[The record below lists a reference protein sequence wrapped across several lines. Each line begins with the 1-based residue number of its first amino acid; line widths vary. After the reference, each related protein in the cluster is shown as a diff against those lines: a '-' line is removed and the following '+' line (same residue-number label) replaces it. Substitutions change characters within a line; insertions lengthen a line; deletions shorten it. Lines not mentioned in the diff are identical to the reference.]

1 MTKDDEYFVGTCT
14 HVNENNLEY
23 EMSAQRRI
31 SWLRSMEQFGLRV
44 KVALLD
50 NDHAGFIYI
59 MPIEISPWP
68 VQGTDLM
75 LFPCLVSHSR
85 FPQRGIGKLLIKAV
99 EEETYRQNLK
109 GLVTIAFFWDFWYM
123 PAKFFINLGFQV
135 ADKRGEEAILWK
147 KLDQTAKP
155 PQFRKEKY
163 IFKPIKGKVII
174 DLFWNTFCQTSDVE
188 AQRVREVVA
197 EFGNKIVLNEFSADD
212 PEILQRFG
220 ISRKIFINGKMVK
233 LEAEIEKDKLRQE
246 IKNALSP

>member
-1 MTKDDEYFVGTCT
+1 
-14 HVNENNLEY
+14 
-23 EMSAQRRI
+23 
-31 SWLRSMEQFGLRV
+31 
-44 KVALLD
+44 
-50 NDHAGFIYI
+50 
-59 MPIEISPWP
+59 
-68 VQGTDLM
+68 
-75 LFPCLVSHSR
+75 
-85 FPQRGIGKLLIKAV
+85 
-99 EEETYRQNLK
+99 
-109 GLVTIAFFWDFWYM
+109 M
-123 PAKFFINLGFQV
+123 PAKYFIDLGFQV

-212 PEILQRFG
+212 PEILLRFG

-233 LEAEIEKDKLRQE
+233 LNGEIEKDKLRHE

>member
-31 SWLRSMEQFGLRV
+31 PWLRSMEKLGLRV
-44 KVALLD
+44 KIALVD
-50 NDHAGFIYI
+50 NIHAGFIHI

-68 VQGTDLM
+68 VQGKDLM
-75 LFPCLVSHSR
+75 VFPCLVSHSR
-85 FPQRGIGKLLIKAV
+85 FSQRGIGKLLIKAA
-99 EEETYRQNLK
+99 EEETRKQNLK
-109 GLVTIAFFWDFWYM
+109 GLATIAFFWDFWYM
-123 PAKFFINLGFQV
+123 PAKYFVGLGFQI

-212 PEILQRFG
+212 PEILLRFG

-233 LEAEIEKDKLRQE
+233 LNGEIEKDKLRHE